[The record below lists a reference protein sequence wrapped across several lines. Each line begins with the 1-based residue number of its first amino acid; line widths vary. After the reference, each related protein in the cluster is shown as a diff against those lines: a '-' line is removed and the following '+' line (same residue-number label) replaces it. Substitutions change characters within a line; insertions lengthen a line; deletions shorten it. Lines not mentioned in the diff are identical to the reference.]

1 MTDTTCSHSL
11 RRITHVHT
19 WTTEPRKTYRFKC
32 HCCNHTWSIHLD
44 LTTNTEI
51 PITNTEIPITTKRK
65 HLTPQQVRFIL
76 TEDGSAS
83 HKARQLGVSPQC
95 VSQVLL
101 GQIHKDAFPEIPRRI
116 SSYKPRSSTDSKS
129 CRTCTHWWAG
139 SCDLSIPE
147 AGSAG
152 FASECSYFKS

>member
-1 MTDTTCSHSL
+1 VTNTACSHSL
-11 RRITHVHT
+11 RRITDVYT
-19 WTTEPRKTYRFKC
+19 WTTEPRKTYRFRC
-32 HCCNHTWSIHLD
+32 YCCNHTWSIHLD

-51 PITNTEIPITTKRK
+51 PITKQRKR
-65 HLTPQQVRFIL
+65 LTPQQVHFIL
-76 TEDGSAS
+76 TEDGSAYQ
-83 HKARQLGVSPQC
+83 KARQLGVSPQC

-116 SSYKPRSSTDSKS
+116 SSRAASES

-152 FASECSYFKS
+152 FASECSYFKE

>member
-1 MTDTTCSHSL
+1 M
-11 RRITHVHT
+11 
-19 WTTEPRKTYRFKC
+19 
-32 HCCNHTWSIHLD
+32 WSIHLD

-51 PITNTEIPITTKRK
+51 PITTQRK
-65 HLTPQQVRFIL
+65 HLTQQQVRFIL

-101 GQIHKDAFPEIPRRI
+101 GQIHKDDFPEIPRRV
-116 SSYKPRSSTDSKS
+116 SSYKPRSSSAASKS

-152 FASECSYFKS
+152 FASECSYFKE